1 MYGRGSTLNLSNF
14 SLGLRSHQLVLVIL
28 LHLLQI
34 INNLP
39 VSAQILKLTE
49 LNIVGSFH
57 ITP

>member
-1 MYGRGSTLNLSNF
+1 MNLSNF